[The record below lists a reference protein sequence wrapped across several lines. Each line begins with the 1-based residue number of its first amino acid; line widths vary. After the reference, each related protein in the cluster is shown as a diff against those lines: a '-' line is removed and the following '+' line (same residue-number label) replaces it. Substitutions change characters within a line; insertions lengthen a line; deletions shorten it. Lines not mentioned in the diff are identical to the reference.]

1 MVIIRR
7 TLRWSLR
14 PVLIGVLGLLMVA
27 LLSPAA
33 GSAQQPEQVESLTIA
48 TEADK
53 GNLTPYSFRPPP
65 GLHSE
70 LTNLV
75 HDTLFLDPY
84 TEDLDPYTEEPIP
97 WLATEATASSDAR
110 TWTVSLRDDVTWHDG
125 QEFTAEDVAFTYDY
139 YKEGPSNRYSHHAND
154 YPLIDSVE
162 VVDPYTVRFTCA
174 DPCPTLALV
183 TLADLPILPKHIW
196 EDVEDPLTYTDLPVG
211 TGPYRLVEH
220 VEDQSYR
227 FEANEDHFLGP
238 PAVQEIEMPIVPDP
252 SSMFLAL
259 ESGQVDTATRD
270 VPPELEE
277 QLGETRNIELV
288 EGDRFSS
295 VFYRFND
302 ERPPLDRQE
311 FRRALDMA
319 IDRQALVDTVLLGG
333 GRPGSP
339 SFMHPD
345 SVWYEPQEASYDPEQ
360 AETILNEAGITDSDG
375 DVTRE
380 SDGEPVRLSV
390 IVPANDPQQIR
401 AAELVAQQLGEIGV
415 ELEVQSLDPGTLS
428 QRQNARDFE
437 LSSFQG
443 VPHLLG
449 DPTQMIE
456 SLESLLFY
464 SNPEYEE
471 LKSEWSEAT
480 TIEQQSE
487 SLSEIQRL
495 FVEDPPAFTL
505 YYPDTDY
512 AYNATAYYGW
522 IPMEGHG
529 IHHKWSFIPEA
540 SERLGIERVSQSST
554 EEDTGGDG
562 AYLLYAVVGAI
573 VLLLLAVLLWR
584 RSARKTDEGE
594 L

>member
-1 MVIIRR
+1 
-7 TLRWSLR
+7 
-14 PVLIGVLGLLMVA
+14 
-27 LLSPAA
+27 
-33 GSAQQPEQVESLTIA
+33 
-48 TEADK
+48 
-53 GNLTPYSFRPPP
+53 
-65 GLHSE
+65 
-70 LTNLV
+70 
-75 HDTLFLDPY
+75 
-84 TEDLDPYTEEPIP
+84 
-97 WLATEATASSDAR
+97 
-110 TWTVSLRDDVTWHDG
+110 
-125 QEFTAEDVAFTYDY
+125 
-139 YKEGPSNRYSHHAND
+139 
-154 YPLIDSVE
+154 
-162 VVDPYTVRFTCA
+162 
-174 DPCPTLALV
+174 
-183 TLADLPILPKHIW
+183 
-196 EDVEDPLTYTDLPVG
+196 
-211 TGPYRLVEH
+211 
-220 VEDQSYR
+220 
-227 FEANEDHFLGP
+227 
-238 PAVQEIEMPIVPDP
+238 
-252 SSMFLAL
+252 
-259 ESGQVDTATRD
+259 
-270 VPPELEE
+270 
-277 QLGETRNIELV
+277 
-288 EGDRFSS
+288 
-295 VFYRFND
+295 
-302 ERPPLDRQE
+302 
-311 FRRALDMA
+311 MA

-360 AETILNEAGITDSDG
+360 AETILDEAGITDSDG
-375 DVTRE
+375 DGTRE
-380 SDGEPVRLSV
+380 SYGEPISLSV

-428 QRQNARDFE
+428 QRQNTRDFE

-505 YYPDTDY
+505 YYPATNY
-512 AYNATAYYGW
+512 AYNATAYDGW

-554 EEDTGGDG
+554 EEDTGGDR
-562 AYLLYAVVGAI
+562 AYLLYAVAGAI

-584 RSARKTDEGE
+584 RSGRKTDEGE